1 MLQHTVTI
9 PQDPTVLALFVNF
22 LNRRGL
28 KASTIRSYLSAIGYM
43 HRLVN
48 ITDPVR
54 MSIVQMSLLALQ
66 RWGGTLDSRC
76 PVTLSILNRLLEAL
90 RTTQWPEYERLC
102 MRALMLVAFF
112 GLFRIGELLLENQ
125 GSGTSTAGVV
135 NMDNVKFHHNH
146 VVISIKDYK
155 HNHSGR
161 FSDIRIA
168 RQQYP
173 YPCPLE
179 SLKAF
184 ISVRGSEPGPLFAL
198 PSGLGI
204 SRSWFDLK
212 LKTLLKVCHFDSS
225 CFKGHSFRIGGAT
238 LAAARGFSD
247 SQIRALGRWQSDAFK
262 KYIRPVAL

>member
-1 MLQHTVTI
+1 MLQHTITI

-22 LNRRGL
+22 LIRRGL
-28 KASTIRSYLSAIGYM
+28 KASTIRSYLSAIGYV

-90 RTTQWPEYERLC
+90 RTTQWPEYEHLC

-112 GLFRIGELLLENQ
+112 GLFRIGELLLENH

-135 NMDNVKFHHNH
+135 NMDNVKFHHDH

-168 RQQYP
+168 RQQ
-173 YPCPLE
+173 
-179 SLKAF
+179 F
-184 ISVRGSEPGPLFAL
+184 FAL
-198 PSGLGI
+198 PSDLGI